1 MPTVYVEGLGNISF
15 PESMSPQEIEAQV
28 NRIVK
33 QQAAPAAPVS
43 PEMGGFEAFG
53 RGALQSVKDLG
64 YGLKQV
70 GAEAGSAVGLVEPS
84 TVQRL
89 RQEEER
95 RRIENAP
102 FMESGAGKAG
112 YVAGSI
118 GSLLVPGAALARAP
132 SMVGAGARA
141 LTAPTTFRAAA
152 AGGGLLGAA
161 QPLAED
167 ESRAASAMIG
177 ALGGT
182 AGQAVGRGVSRIA
195 QPVTSAATPQVT
207 RAVQRLEQAGVPVDI
222 AERTGS
228 ENLRAVRRFLTDNPI
243 SASVMKKGVDKTQSA
258 FNAAALRLIGEQGE
272 AALPE
277 VLARADDRIG
287 AVMDGIAKN
296 NRIKA
301 DDRMV
306 SELAALEEAASM
318 TLEPEQIVP
327 LRNQLNNILSK
338 VGDDDR
344 ISGDA
349 YQRIRTI
356 AADMGRNPA
365 LAGVSQQLREI
376 IDSALERSA
385 GPDAAAVI
393 KQARKQYRNLKLLEP
408 AMARNETGN
417 ISPAA
422 LASST
427 STGRQRSAALYG
439 RGDADM
445 ARLARSMQTMAETLP
460 QSGTAPRAA
469 IQAVGAAIP
478 AAGALG
484 YNLYTGQEPTEN
496 VLGLGALGAAT
507 LLAPRGGARL
517 YQNPAF
523 QQYLQRGI
531 QTNPFRQMMLSPA
544 LRGGATYGLPAGLLA
559 GE

>member
-1 MPTVYVEGLGNISF
+1 MNEEQQKILERARARARG
-15 PESMSPQEIEAQV
+15 E
-28 NRIVK
+28 
-33 QQAAPAAPVS
+33 QAA
-43 PEMGGFEAFG
+43 PEMGGLEAFG
-53 RGALQSVKDLG
+53 RGALQSVKDIG
-64 YGLKQV
+64 YGLQQV

-95 RRIENAP
+95 RRAENAP

-112 YVAGSI
+112 YIAGSI
-118 GSLLVPGAALARAP
+118 GSLLVPGAALARVP
-132 SMVGAGARA
+132 GMVGTGARA

-152 AGGGLLGAA
+152 TGGGLLGAA
-161 QPLAED
+161 QPLSEE
-167 ESRAASAMIG
+167 ESRATTAAIG

-182 AGQAVGRGVSRIA
+182 VGQAVGRGVSRIA
-195 QPVTSAATPQVT
+195 QPVTSAATPQVE
-207 RAVQRLEQAGVPVDI
+207 RAVQRLEQAGIPADI
-222 AERTGS
+222 AERMGS

-243 SASVMKKGVDKTQSA
+243 SASVMKKGAEKTQSA
-258 FNAAALRLIGEQGE
+258 FNTAALRLIGEQGE

-287 AVMDGIAKN
+287 EVMDEIAQK
-296 NRIKA
+296 NRIKV

-318 TLEPEQIVP
+318 TLEPEKIVP

-338 VGDDDR
+338 VDDQDR
-344 ISGDA
+344 ISGEA

-356 AADMGRNPA
+356 AAEMGRNPA
-365 LAGVSQQLREI
+365 LATVAQQLRETV
-376 IDSALERSA
+376 DSALERSA
-385 GPDAAAVI
+385 GPDAAAAI
-393 KQARKQYRNLKLLEP
+393 RQARKQYRNLKLLEP
-408 AMARNETGN
+408 AVAANATGN

-427 STGRQRSAALYG
+427 GTARQRSAALYD

-445 ARLARSMQTMAETLP
+445 ARLARDMRTMAETMP
-460 QSGTAPRAA
+460 QSGTVPRAG

-484 YNLYTGQEPTEN
+484 YNLYTGQEPAEN
-496 VLGLGALGAAT
+496 VLGLGALGAAAMF
-507 LLAPRGGARL
+507 APRGAARL
-517 YQNPAF
+517 YQSPAI
-523 QQYLQRGI
+523 QQYLMRGI
-531 QTNPFRQMMLSPA
+531 QSPLARRAMMS
-544 LRGGATYGLPAGLLA
+544 RGTRGIATYAPAAGLLSS
-559 GE
+559 ED

>member
-1 MPTVYVEGLGNISF
+1 MNEEQQKILERARARARG
-15 PESMSPQEIEAQV
+15 E
-28 NRIVK
+28 
-33 QQAAPAAPVS
+33 QAA
-43 PEMGGFEAFG
+43 PEMGGLEAFG
-53 RGALQSVKDLG
+53 RGALQSLKDIP
-64 YGLKQV
+64 YGLQQL

-95 RRIENAP
+95 RRAENAP

-112 YVAGSI
+112 YIAGSI
-118 GSLLVPGAALARAP
+118 GSLLVPGAALARVP
-132 SMVGAGARA
+132 GMVGTGALA

-152 AGGGLLGAA
+152 TGGGLLGAA
-161 QPLAED
+161 QPLSEE
-167 ESRAASAMIG
+167 ESRATTAAIG

-182 AGQAVGRGVSRIA
+182 VGQAVGRGVSRIA
-195 QPVTSAATPQVT
+195 QPVTSAATPQVE

-222 AERTGS
+222 AERMGS

-243 SASVMKKGVDKTQSA
+243 SASVMKKGAEKTQSA
-258 FNAAALRLIGEQGE
+258 FNTAALRLIGEQGE

-287 AVMDGIAKN
+287 EVMDEIAQK
-296 NRIKA
+296 NRIKV

-318 TLEPEQIVP
+318 TLETAQFAP
-327 LRNQLNNILSK
+327 LRNQFNNILSK
-338 VGDDDR
+338 LDDQDR
-344 ISGDA
+344 ISGEA

-356 AADMGRNPA
+356 AAEMGRNPA
-365 LAGVSQQLREI
+365 LAGVSQQLRET

-385 GPDAAAVI
+385 GPDAAAAI

-408 AMARNETGN
+408 AVAANATGN

-427 STGRQRSAALYG
+427 GTARQRGAALYG

-445 ARLARSMQTMAETLP
+445 ARLARDMRTMAETLP

-469 IQAVGAAIP
+469 IQAVGAAVP

-496 VLGLGALGAAT
+496 VLGLGALGAAAMF
-507 LLAPRGGARL
+507 APRGAARL
-517 YQNPAF
+517 YQSPAI
-523 QQYLQRGI
+523 QQYLMRGI
-531 QTNPFRQMMLSPA
+531 QSPLARRAMMS
-544 LRGGATYGLPAGLLA
+544 RGTRGIATYAPAAGLLSS
-559 GE
+559 ED

>member
-1 MPTVYVEGLGNISF
+1 MNEEQQKILERARARARG
-15 PESMSPQEIEAQV
+15 E
-28 NRIVK
+28 
-33 QQAAPAAPVS
+33 QAA
-43 PEMGGFEAFG
+43 PEMGGLEAFG
-53 RGALQSVKDLG
+53 RGALQSVKDIG
-64 YGLKQV
+64 YGLQQV

-95 RRIENAP
+95 RRAENAP

-112 YVAGSI
+112 YIAGSI
-118 GSLLVPGAALARAP
+118 GSLLVPGAALARVP
-132 SMVGAGARA
+132 GMVGTGARA

-152 AGGGLLGAA
+152 TGGGLLGAA
-161 QPLAED
+161 QPLSEE
-167 ESRAASAMIG
+167 ESRATTAAIG
-177 ALGGT
+177 TLGGT
-182 AGQAVGRGVSRIA
+182 VGQAVGRGVSRIA
-195 QPVTSAATPQVT
+195 QPVTSAATPQVE

-222 AERTGS
+222 AERMGS

-243 SASVMKKGVDKTQSA
+243 SASVMKKGAEKTQSA
-258 FNAAALRLIGEQGE
+258 FNTAALRLIGEQGE

-287 AVMDGIAKN
+287 EVMDEIAQK
-296 NRIKA
+296 NRIKV

-318 TLEPEQIVP
+318 TLEPEKIVP

-338 VGDDDR
+338 VDDQDR
-344 ISGDA
+344 ISGEA

-365 LAGVSQQLREI
+365 LAGVSRQLRETV
-376 IDSALERSA
+376 DSALERSA
-385 GPDAAAVI
+385 GPDDAAAI

-408 AMARNETGN
+408 AVEAKSTGN

-427 STGRQRSAALYG
+427 GTARQRSAALYD

-445 ARLARSMQTMAETLP
+445 ARLARDMRTMAETMP
-460 QSGTAPRAA
+460 QSGTVPRAG

-484 YNLYTGQEPTEN
+484 YNLYTGQEPAEN
-496 VLGLGALGAAT
+496 VLGLGALGAAAMF
-507 LLAPRGGARL
+507 APRGAARL
-517 YQNPAF
+517 YQSPAI
-523 QQYLQRGI
+523 QQYLMRGI
-531 QTNPFRQMMLSPA
+531 QSPLARRAMMS
-544 LRGGATYGLPAGLLA
+544 RGTRGIATYAPAAGLLSS
-559 GE
+559 ED

>member
-1 MPTVYVEGLGNISF
+1 MNEEQQKILERARARARG
-15 PESMSPQEIEAQV
+15 E
-28 NRIVK
+28 
-33 QQAAPAAPVS
+33 QAA
-43 PEMGGFEAFG
+43 PEMGGLEAFG
-53 RGALQSVKDLG
+53 RGALQSVKDIG
-64 YGLKQV
+64 YGLQQV

-112 YVAGSI
+112 YIAGSI
-118 GSLLVPGAALARAP
+118 GSLLVPGAALARVP
-132 SMVGAGARA
+132 GMIGTGARA
-141 LTAPTTFRAAA
+141 LAAPTTFRAAA
-152 AGGGLLGAA
+152 TGGGLLGAA
-161 QPLAED
+161 QPLSEE
-167 ESRAASAMIG
+167 ESRATTAAIG

-182 AGQAVGRGVSRIA
+182 VGQAVGRGVSRIA
-195 QPVTSAATPQVT
+195 QPVTSAATPQVE

-222 AERTGS
+222 AERMGS

-243 SASVMKKGVDKTQSA
+243 SASVMKKGAEKTQSA
-258 FNAAALRLIGEQGE
+258 FNTAALRLIGEQGE

-296 NRIKA
+296 NRIKV

-306 SELAALEEAASM
+306 SELATLEEAASM
-318 TLEPEQIVP
+318 TLEPAQIVP

-365 LAGVSQQLREI
+365 LAGVSRQLRET

-385 GPDAAAVI
+385 GPDAAAAI

-427 STGRQRSAALYG
+427 STGRQRGAALYG

-445 ARLARSMQTMAETLP
+445 ARLARSMQTMTETLP

-469 IQAVGAAIP
+469 IQAVGAAVP

-496 VLGLGALGAAT
+496 VLGLGALGAAAMF
-507 LLAPRGGARL
+507 APRGAARL
-517 YQNPAF
+517 YQSPAI
-523 QQYLQRGI
+523 QQYLMRGI
-531 QTNPFRQMMLSPA
+531 QSPLARRAMMS
-544 LRGGATYGLPAGLLA
+544 RGTRGIATYAPAAGLLSS
-559 GE
+559 ED